1 MRKRCSK
8 LDPKSP
14 FAYNSLGWAYQHH
27 YKYDE
32 AIEQFKKQIEVT
44 PEAFNPHANL
54 GVLLCSRKRC
64 SEAMPELEKALELS
78 PEQPR
83 ALLAEGK
90 CDIDLGSTAKG
101 VSEMEQAASQSAS
114 SSSWNE
120 AAYRLAE
127 QNVELDTAKKWAET
141 AITIESALLRDLSLD
156 HVTPT
161 QMRLVGT
168 MGNYWETLGWV
179 YFRMGKAIGLS
190 AASIRHGE
198 CIQLPPREN
207 TLDRYTRSLG
217 GERTQ
222 STPMRWRSLLPT
234 CRSGEHRVPKTW
246 RKRGEDLHKS
256 RGRERMLLP

>member
-1 MRKRCSK
+1 
-8 LDPKSP
+8 
-14 FAYNSLGWAYQHH
+14 
-27 YKYDE
+27 
-32 AIEQFKKQIEVT
+32 
-44 PEAFNPHANL
+44 
-54 GVLLCSRKRC
+54 
-64 SEAMPELEKALELS
+64 
-78 PEQPR
+78 
-83 ALLAEGK
+83 
-90 CDIDLGSTAKG
+90 
-101 VSEMEQAASQSAS
+101 MEQAASQSAS

-120 AAYRLAE
+120 AAYLLAE

-217 GERTQ
+217 GEDAIHTYAMAVAAADL
-222 STPMRWRSLLPT
+222 S
-234 CRSGEHRVPKTW
+234 
-246 RKRGEDLHKS
+246 KRGASSPEDLAEA
-256 RGRERMLLP
+256 RGRLTQIAGQGADVAVLVERGRAALEALCSA